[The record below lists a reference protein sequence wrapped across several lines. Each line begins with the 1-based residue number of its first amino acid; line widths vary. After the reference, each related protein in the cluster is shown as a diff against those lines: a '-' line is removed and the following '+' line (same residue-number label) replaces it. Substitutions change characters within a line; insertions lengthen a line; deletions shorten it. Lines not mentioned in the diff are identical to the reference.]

1 MGGENKGRYFLL
13 GVVLGGLIGAG
24 VAIWVMESRRVRFR
38 QQGGGFG
45 SRVAEFISVVRD
57 EFIPGLREAMRES
70 AEERQEG
77 PGEAMPSAEER
88 FAEESEI

>member
-13 GVVLGGLIGAG
+13 GVVLGGLAGAG
-24 VAIWVMESRRVRFR
+24 MAIWVMESRRVRFR

-45 SRVAEFISVVRD
+45 SRVAEFVSVIRD

-70 AEERQEG
+70 TEEEVG
-77 PGEAMPSAEER
+77 GATPSVENRFGDER
-88 FAEESEI
+88 

>member
-1 MGGENKGRYFLL
+1 MGGESKGRYFLL
-13 GVVLGGLIGAG
+13 GVAIGGLVGAG

-38 QQGGGFG
+38 QQSGGGFG

-70 AEERQEG
+70 VEEES
-77 PGEAMPSAEER
+77 GEAMPSAEER
-88 FAEESEI
+88 FAEESET

>member
-1 MGGENKGRYFLL
+1 VGGENRSRYFLL

-38 QQGGGFG
+38 QQSGGGFG

-70 AEERQEG
+70 PEEE
-77 PGEAMPSAEER
+77 PGEAMTSVEER
-88 FAEESEI
+88 FAEESET

>member
-1 MGGENKGRYFLL
+1 MAGESKGRYFLL

-57 EFIPGLREAMRES
+57 EFIPGLREAIRES
-70 AEERQEG
+70 AEEE